1 MTDVRRSIR
10 LLLGPALAATLLAG
24 CGGEDTET
32 TAPAGGSTSSP
43 SSAPATTPADE
54 PAAEPSALP
63 VPEDGPSTIKEF
75 PVPADAQILDLGP
88 PLSGNWQFGITS
100 PDPAT
105 TVEFYKETLGA
116 EGYKLKENVQVKV
129 GANTI
134 DYDLA
139 FYGDTY
145 GIVSENDLAG
155 GTLITVDD
163 EPIDGLAP

>member
-1 MTDVRRSIR
+1 MAVRARSTG
-10 LLLGPALAATLLAG
+10 LLLGLALLAG
-24 CGGEDTET
+24 CGGGDDTQT
-32 TAPAGGSTSSP
+32 TEPGGGSST
-43 SSAPATTPADE
+43 SAPADEPASE
-54 PAAEPSALP
+54 PAAEPSTLP
-63 VPEDGPSTIKEF
+63 VPPDGPSTIKEF

-88 PLSGNWQFGITS
+88 TLSGNWQFGITS

-105 TVEFYKETLGA
+105 TVAFYKETLGA